1 MIESRIE
8 FEVESIIEGYDWFI
22 SYKNEAS
29 EVYVVSINFNDIDF
43 ENNKVNYISI
53 ENSEYLYYISGGDEK
68 IIELG
73 YDIFKT
79 IEGLV
84 VEEIKKIV

>member
-8 FEVESIIEGYDWFI
+8 FEVESIIEGYDWFV